1 MGGLAAGKIV
11 PQEYT
16 CEPWE
21 KRVDALMML
30 LSHRARNLLKV
41 DELWRNIEVLGPD
54 AYYRLTYYER
64 WM

>member
-1 MGGLAAGKIV
+1 M